1 MKPKTLE
8 KILRRF
14 QRLPLH
20 GIDSSIIL
28 EAFDEKSKFRESCKN
43 YLNKIGY
50 NFRGILPISVVGEV
64 FVIIETDMVD
74 KIEKEIFFQFFD
86 SLVKKRKIGFS
97 VPKKTTFQTAEKV
110 KELENRIGATDV
122 LNLSI
127 AIDEGMNVFV
137 TLDKDMLH
145 NKQFKKE
152 FGIEIKAPY
161 EF

>member
-8 KILRRF
+8 KIMRRF
-14 QRLPLH
+14 QKLPLH
-20 GIDSSIIL
+20 CIDSSIIL

-50 NFRGILPISVVGEV
+50 NFRGILPISVIGEI
-64 FVIIETDMVD
+64 FTIIETDIAD
-74 KIEKEIFFQFFD
+74 KTQKEIFFQFFD
-86 SLVKKRKIGFS
+86 SLVKNRKIGFA
-97 VPKKTTFQTAEKV
+97 VPKKTTFQTAEKA

-127 AIDEGMNVFV
+127 AIDNEVNVFV
-137 TLDKDMLH
+137 TLDADMIH
-145 NKQFKKE
+145 NKQLEKE
-152 FGIEIKAPY
+152 FDIQTKAPY